1 MLDYLAIIK
10 RNIFS
15 PIVIAIAL
23 LAGALLYIRE
33 YRDAWFISVVIIIN
47 ALIGIVQEIR
57 AKRALRKLELMS
69 APKARLVRG
78 DEVVE
83 VDYQDLK
90 VGDEIALIAGDEV
103 PADAD
108 LVMVRDLEVDESML
122 TGESVSVGKTEGDTI

>member
-78 DEVVE
+78 NEVVE

-90 VGDEIALIAGDEV
+90 S
-103 PADAD
+103 
-108 LVMVRDLEVDESML
+108 VMRLS
-122 TGESVSVGKTEGDTI
+122 

>member
-83 VDYQDLK
+83 VPVAIADFDGGLDRVIDGLEPRIGQSGSDGAQD
-90 VGDEIALIAGDEV
+90 VEVAPGDHLSEF
-103 PADAD
+103 
-108 LVMVRDLEVDESML
+108 
-122 TGESVSVGKTEGDTI
+122 